1 MRPFIPNLSPIT
13 APLRETL
20 KKNNTFEWNANYQQA
35 FNEVKQAISEQITL
49 NYFDSTKEVILQV
62 DASAKGLGAALIQ
75 DGKPVAFASK
85 SLTDVHG
92 DQVCQHRKRNAGFSI

>member
-1 MRPFIPNLSPIT
+1 MGPFIPNLGSIT
-13 APLRETL
+13 APLREIL

-62 DASAKGLGAALIQ
+62 DASTKELGAAL
-75 DGKPVAFASK
+75 
-85 SLTDVHG
+85 TRWETCC
-92 DQVCQHRKRNAGFSI
+92 VCK